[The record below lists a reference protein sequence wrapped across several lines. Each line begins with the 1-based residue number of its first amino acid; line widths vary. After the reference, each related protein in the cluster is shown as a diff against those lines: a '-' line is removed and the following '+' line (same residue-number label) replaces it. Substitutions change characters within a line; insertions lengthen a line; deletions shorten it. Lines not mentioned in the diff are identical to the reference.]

1 LARRKRIPLVGLSVS
16 KEITGQVSRKGFASL
31 SNEQRSEL
39 EGMTCN
45 LTRETR
51 DFIRSAFGA
60 QGHGR

>member
-1 LARRKRIPLVGLSVS
+1 MGLSVS

-39 EGMTCN
+39 EGVTCN